1 VDEMMVILPFEKD
14 FYAKNGMEVHY
25 VGHPLLDAVQRD
37 LRERPDV
44 QHFRE
49 NNQLDDREIIALL
62 PGSRKQEIN
71 AILPQMMQMVE
82 RFPQYRFVVS
92 TVSWLPKDL
101 YDKYLQHF
109 DVVRVCDQTYA
120 LLANAKAAIVAS
132 GISSPAVESVLHF
145 PSPVSGWVLPSAGEL
160 RALSANRCAVE
171 TAMRIIEGDAFSN
184 SQYVSSSQDGSS
196 SESEQMY
203 YLSVSLANGFVT
215 STVKTSPGAVRP
227 VMRIR

>member
-1 VDEMMVILPFEKD
+1 MKSYDYIMSYRPCRGLLAILLAALGMVSCHDHTDIYDSSIRVGSILLTDNTVISPMGYDASEHQAAGVIFYVNKD
-14 FYAKNGMEVHY
+14 TALV
-25 VGHPLLDAVQRD
+25 VGLRELGSHQFSDTLSSVSGVVNDAVSKCGT
-37 LRERPDV
+37 
-44 QHFRE
+44 E
-49 NNQLDDREIIALL
+49 N
-62 PGSRKQEIN
+62 
-71 AILPQMMQMVE
+71 
-82 RFPQYRFVVS
+82 
-92 TVSWLPKDL
+92 T
-101 YDKYLQHF
+101 
-109 DVVRVCDQTYA
+109 
-120 LLANAKAAIVAS
+120 AAIVAS
-132 GISSPAVESVLHF
+132 GINSPAVESVLHYL
-145 PSPVSGWVLPSAGEL
+145 SPVSGWVLPSAGEL

>member
-1 VDEMMVILPFEKD
+1 M
-14 FYAKNGMEVHY
+14 G
-25 VGHPLLDAVQRD
+25 LLELGSHQFSDTLSSVSGVVNDAVSKCGT
-37 LRERPDV
+37 
-44 QHFRE
+44 E
-49 NNQLDDREIIALL
+49 N
-62 PGSRKQEIN
+62 
-71 AILPQMMQMVE
+71 
-82 RFPQYRFVVS
+82 
-92 TVSWLPKDL
+92 T
-101 YDKYLQHF
+101 
-109 DVVRVCDQTYA
+109 
-120 LLANAKAAIVAS
+120 AAIVAS
-132 GISSPAVESVLHF
+132 GINSPAVESVLHY

>member
-1 VDEMMVILPFEKD
+1 MKCQYDMIMLRPCRGWLAVVLAALCMVSCYDHTDIYDSTIRVGRILLADNTVISPVGYDASEHQAAGVIFYVNKD
-14 FYAKNGMEVHY
+14 TALV
-25 VGHPLLDAVQRD
+25 VG
-37 LRERPDV
+37 LREMGCHQFSDTLSSV
-44 QHFRE
+44 SGVVNDADSKCGTE
-49 NNQLDDREIIALL
+49 N
-62 PGSRKQEIN
+62 
-71 AILPQMMQMVE
+71 
-82 RFPQYRFVVS
+82 
-92 TVSWLPKDL
+92 T
-101 YDKYLQHF
+101 
-109 DVVRVCDQTYA
+109 
-120 LLANAKAAIVAS
+120 AAIVAS
-132 GISSPAVESVLHF
+132 GINSPAVESVLHY

-160 RALSANRCAVE
+160 RALSTNRCAVE

>member
-1 VDEMMVILPFEKD
+1 VGSILLTDNTVISPMGYDASEQQAAGVIFYVNKD
-14 FYAKNGMEVHY
+14 TALV
-25 VGHPLLDAVQRD
+25 VGLRELGCHQFSDTLSSVSGVVNDAVSKCGT
-37 LRERPDV
+37 
-44 QHFRE
+44 E
-49 NNQLDDREIIALL
+49 N
-62 PGSRKQEIN
+62 
-71 AILPQMMQMVE
+71 
-82 RFPQYRFVVS
+82 
-92 TVSWLPKDL
+92 T
-101 YDKYLQHF
+101 
-109 DVVRVCDQTYA
+109 
-120 LLANAKAAIVAS
+120 AAIVAS
-132 GISSPAVESVLHF
+132 GIKSPAVESVLHY